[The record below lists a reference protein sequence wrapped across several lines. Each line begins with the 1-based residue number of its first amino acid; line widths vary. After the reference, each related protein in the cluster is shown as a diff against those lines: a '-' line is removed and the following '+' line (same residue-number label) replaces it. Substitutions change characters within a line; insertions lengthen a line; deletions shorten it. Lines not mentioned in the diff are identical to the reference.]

1 MRLFLFS
8 ICARIIWW
16 SREEGNDPFPAY
28 TTACRLFW
36 FTVHW
41 FCQDLGCNHLSLH
54 MDRLHLILINLTQLE
69 YQECLRESRHCN
81 NQLQTAKPP
90 INRGNFTS
98 WFTVSIKIGL
108 WVISEPFSRWQI
120 FRKWLWT
127 PQVGDATDL
136 LGLGLTCRYFLPEYI
151 SVCICVFGI
160 SDHLQFVFLLLV
172 VHISDHVA
180 L

>member
-54 MDRLHLILINLTQLE
+54 MDRLHLILINLIQPG
-69 YQECLRESRHCN
+69 YQECLEESRQCN
-81 NQLQTAKPP
+81 NQLQTSYAPV
-90 INRGNFTS
+90 NRGF
-98 WFTVSIKIGL
+98 VYILVHIMSIMIGL
-108 WVISEPFSRWQI
+108 WVISEPFSSWQF

-127 PQVGDATDL
+127 PQVGDATNL
-136 LGLGLTCRYFLPEYI
+136 LGLGLTCRYFLYT
-151 SVCICVFGI
+151 SACICLFGI
-160 SDHLQFVFLLLV
+160 SDHPQFVFLL
-172 VHISDHVA
+172 
-180 L
+180 

>member
-8 ICARIIWW
+8 ICARIMWW

-41 FCQDLGCNHLSLH
+41 FCHDLGCNHLSLH
-54 MDRLHLILINLTQLE
+54 MDRLHLILINLTWPDYHTHTHRLTEEILHHGSNNE
-69 YQECLRESRHCN
+69 YQ
-81 NQLQTAKPP
+81 
-90 INRGNFTS
+90 
-98 WFTVSIKIGL
+98 KIRL

-136 LGLGLTCRYFLPEYI
+136 LGLGLTCRYFLPEYT